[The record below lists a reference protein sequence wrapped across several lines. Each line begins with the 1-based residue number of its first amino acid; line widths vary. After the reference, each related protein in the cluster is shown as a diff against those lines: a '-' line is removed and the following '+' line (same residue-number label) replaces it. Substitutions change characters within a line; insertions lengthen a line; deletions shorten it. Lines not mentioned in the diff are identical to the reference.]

1 MKLLY
6 TFLFISLYCVQSF
19 SCLPALRTASG
30 GGPDSQAQSKAI
42 PILERKITISFKE
55 ERLSTALNK
64 IAQQGNFSFSYNSS
78 IISDSETVTLNIV
91 GKTVRDA
98 LNAIF
103 KGTKNYKEK
112 NGYLIL
118 TQAPPPPKVETT
130 VVVLSGYVEDE
141 KTGEKIPD
149 ASVYNK
155 NTLSSAVTD
164 QFGFYKIKFDK
175 KDSAASLSIS
185 KKDYRDTLVT
195 ITSQGNQYLN
205 ISISPVGKDSVMVE
219 AKSTS
224 IPDSTIQ
231 QDEIT
236 NFPYGSE
243 ANVQNI
249 SDTLYR
255 DIQISF
261 LPFLGTNGRLSGNV
275 INDYSINIL
284 GGYSLGT
291 KQIELGFFFNVDRGD
306 VSFLQI
312 AGFGN
317 VVGGNVYG
325 AQGAGF
331 FNLNG
336 GDVKAAQFASF
347 ANVNLGEARG
357 VQVTGGTNVNLKSA
371 DGVLVAGLVNF
382 ANGPSY
388 GVQVAGLG
396 NEQVGDYK
404 GSQIAG
410 LTNITTEKISGSQIS
425 AFYNHGRKVRG
436 TQIGIFNYADSLGGV
451 PIGLVSFVKTGYHKI
466 EVSADEIFYTNL
478 AFRTGVN
485 KFYNILSAGMKTEL
499 TADGENVWTFGYGM
513 GTAPRLNKWLSLNF
527 DLTSQ
532 HVEKGSFSEELS
544 LLNKLYVGFDF
555 QVAKK
560 FSISLGATLNGYL
573 TNPAFTDYPELF
585 TNYKP
590 KIIHDENISPDM
602 NLKMW

>member
-1 MKLLY
+1 MRLFYTLLLVS
-6 TFLFISLYCVQSF
+6 FSCVQSF
-19 SCLPALRTASG
+19 S
-30 GGPDSQAQSKAI
+30 QSKTI
-42 PILERKITISFKE
+42 PILERKITISIKE
-55 ERLSTALNK
+55 EKLSVALNK

-91 GKTVRDA
+91 GKSVRDA

-103 KGTKNYKEK
+103 KGTKLYKEK

-130 VVVLSGYVEDE
+130 VIVLSGYVEDE

-155 NTLSSAVTD
+155 TTLSSAVTD

-175 KDSAASLSIS
+175 KDSTALISVS
-185 KKDYRDTLVT
+185 KKDYKDTLVA
-195 ITSQGNQYLN
+195 ITTPGSQYLN
-205 ISISPVGKDSVMVE
+205 IAISPVGKDSVLVE

-224 IPDSTIQ
+224 KPDSSIVQ
-231 QDEIT
+231 QEDIA

-261 LPFLGTNGRLSGNV
+261 LPFLGSNGRLSGNV

-291 KQIELGFFFNVDRGD
+291 KQIELGFFFNLDRGD
-306 VSFLQI
+306 VSFLQV

-317 VVGGNVYG
+317 MVGGNVYG

-331 FNLNG
+331 FNLNRG
-336 GDVKAAQFASF
+336 KVKAAQFAGF
-347 ANVNLGEARG
+347 TNVNLGEARG
-357 VQVTGGTNVNLKSA
+357 VQVSGFSNVNVKSA
-371 DGVLVAGLVNF
+371 DGVLATGFVNYT
-382 ANGPSY
+382 GDPSY
-388 GVQVAGLG
+388 GVQLAGFG
-396 NEQVGDYK
+396 NVQVGDYR
-404 GSQIAG
+404 GSQFAG
-410 LTNITTEKISGSQIS
+410 FTNIATEKISGSQIS
-425 AFYNHGRKVRG
+425 AFYNHGRNVRG
-436 TQIGIFNYADSLGGV
+436 TQIGLFNYADSLGGV
-451 PIGLVSFVKTGYHKI
+451 PIGLISFVNSGYHKI

-478 AFRTGVN
+478 AFRTGVRQ
-485 KFYNILSAGMKTEL
+485 FYNILSAGMMSEQT
-499 TADGENVWTFGYGM
+499 TDGQNVWTFGYGI
-513 GTAPRLNKWLSLNF
+513 GTAPKLTKWLYLNF

-532 HVEKGSFSEELS
+532 QVNKGSFTEELS
-544 LLNKLYVGFDF
+544 LLNKFYTGFDF

-560 FSISLGATLNGYL
+560 FSIAIGATLNGYV
-573 TNPAFTDYPELF
+573 TKTTFTDYPDLF

-590 KIIHDENISPDM
+590 KIIHEETFSNNV
-602 NLKMW
+602 NLKMWWGAKVGLRFL

>member
-1 MKLLY
+1 MRLFYTLLLVS
-6 TFLFISLYCVQSF
+6 FSCVQSF
-19 SCLPALRTASG
+19 S
-30 GGPDSQAQSKAI
+30 QSKTI
-42 PILERKITISFKE
+42 PILERKITISIKE
-55 ERLSTALNK
+55 EKLSVALNK

-91 GKTVRDA
+91 GKSVRDA

-103 KGTKNYKEK
+103 KGTKLYKEK

-130 VVVLSGYVEDE
+130 VIVLSGYVEDE

-155 NTLSSAVTD
+155 TTLSSAVTD

-175 KDSAASLSIS
+175 KDSTALISVS
-185 KKDYRDTLVT
+185 KKDYKDTLVA
-195 ITSQGNQYLN
+195 ITTPGSQYLN
-205 ISISPVGKDSVMVE
+205 IAISPVGKDSVLVE

-224 IPDSTIQ
+224 KPDSSIVQ
-231 QDEIT
+231 QEDIA

-261 LPFLGTNGRLSGNV
+261 LPFLGSNGRLSGNV

-291 KQIELGFFFNVDRGD
+291 KQIELGFFFNLDRGD
-306 VSFLQI
+306 VSFLQV

-317 VVGGNVYG
+317 MVGGNVYG

-331 FNLNG
+331 FNLNRG
-336 GDVKAAQFASF
+336 EVKAAQFAGF
-347 ANVNLGEARG
+347 TNVNLGEARG
-357 VQVTGGTNVNLKSA
+357 VQVSGFSNVNVKSA
-371 DGVLVAGLVNF
+371 DGVLATGFVNYT
-382 ANGPSY
+382 GDPSY
-388 GVQVAGLG
+388 GVQLAGFG
-396 NEQVGDYK
+396 NVQVGDYR
-404 GSQIAG
+404 GSQFAG
-410 LTNITTEKISGSQIS
+410 FTNIATEKISGSQIS
-425 AFYNHGRKVRG
+425 AFYNHGRNVRG
-436 TQIGIFNYADSLGGV
+436 TQIGLFNYADSLGGV
-451 PIGLVSFVKTGYHKI
+451 PIGLISFVNSGYHKI

-478 AFRTGVN
+478 AFRTGVRQ
-485 KFYNILSAGMKTEL
+485 FYNILSAGMMSEQT
-499 TADGENVWTFGYGM
+499 TDGQNVWTFGYGI
-513 GTAPRLNKWLSLNF
+513 GTAPKLTKWLYLNF

-532 HVEKGSFSEELS
+532 QVNKGSFTEELS
-544 LLNKLYVGFDF
+544 LLNKFYTGFDF

-560 FSISLGATLNGYL
+560 FSIAIGATLNGYV
-573 TNPAFTDYPELF
+573 TKTTFTDYPDLF

-590 KIIHDENISPDM
+590 KIIHEETFSNNV
-602 NLKMW
+602 NLKMWWGAKVGLRFL

>member
-1 MKLLY
+1 MRLFY
-6 TFLFISLYCVQSF
+6 TFLFVSLSF
-19 SCLPALRTASG
+19 
-30 GGPDSQAQSKAI
+30 AQSLGQSKTI
-42 PILERKITISFKE
+42 PILERKITLSCKE
-55 ERLSTALNK
+55 EKMSSVLNK
-64 IAQQGNFSFSYNSS
+64 ISQQAGFSFSYNSS
-78 IISDSETVTLNIV
+78 IISESETVTLNIV

-195 ITSQGNQYLN
+195 ITSPGNQYLN
-205 ISISPVGKDSVMVE
+205 ISISPIGNDSVMVE

-224 IPDSTIQ
+224 TPDSTIQ
-231 QDEIT
+231 HEEIT

-261 LPFLGTNGRLSGNV
+261 LPFIGSNGRLSGNV

-306 VSFLQI
+306 VSFLQV

-325 AQGAGF
+325 GQGAGF

-336 GDVKAAQFASF
+336 GDVKAAQFAGF

-382 ANGPSY
+382 SNASSY

-396 NEQVGDYK
+396 NVQVGDYK

-410 LTNITTEKISGSQIS
+410 LTNIATEKISGSQIS
-425 AFYNHGRKVRG
+425 AFYNHGRNVTG
-436 TQIGIFNYADSLGGV
+436 SQIGIFNYADSLGGV
-451 PIGLVSFVKTGYHKI
+451 PLGLVSFVKTGYHKI

-478 AFRTGVN
+478 AFRTGIRQ
-485 KFYNILSAGMKTEL
+485 FYNILSAGMMPEQT
-499 TADGENVWTFGYGM
+499 TDGKNVWTFGYGI
-513 GTAPRLNKWLSLNF
+513 GTAPKLTKWLYLNF

-532 HVEKGSFSEELS
+532 QVNKGSFTEELS
-544 LLNKLYVGFDF
+544 LLNKFYTGFDF

-560 FSISLGATLNGYL
+560 FSIAIGATLNGYL
-573 TNPAFTDYPELF
+573 TKTTFTDYPDLF
-585 TNYKP
+585 TNYQP
-590 KIIHDENISPDM
+590 KIIHEETFSNNV
-602 NLKMW
+602 NLKMWWGAKVGLRFL